1 MFSGRFDHAL
11 DDKGRVSLPVR
22 FREVL
27 TRESLDRLYITKA
40 PFESEH
46 CLAVYPPTEWDR
58 LVGRLQQ
65 KPSFDPDVQHFK
77 LWFLGEAHEVQ
88 VDRQG
93 RILVPSKL
101 REFAGLGH
109 EVAFSGMPDY
119 FQLWDRLALDR
130 TVKFAEDRIGDRS
143 FRNTLEL

>member
-27 TRESLDRLYITKA
+27 TREGLDSLYITKS
-40 PFESEH
+40 PFEPEH
-46 CLAVYPPTEWDR
+46 CLAVFPPTEWDR

-65 KPSFDPDVQHFK
+65 KPSFDPDVQQFK
-77 LWFLGEAHEVQ
+77 LWFLGESQQVQ

-93 RILVPSKL
+93 RILIPPRL
-101 REFAGLGH
+101 REYAGLER
-109 EVAFSGMPDY
+109 EVTFAAMVDH
-119 FQLWDRLALDR
+119 FQLWDRARLDAALKVAEER
-130 TVKFAEDRIGDRS
+130 VKKPQF
-143 FRNTLEL
+143 LEKLNI

>member
-40 PFESEH
+40 PFESER
-46 CLAVYPPTEWDR
+46 CLAVYPPSEWER
-58 LVGRLQQ
+58 LVGRLRQ
-65 KPSFDPDVQHFK
+65 KPSFDPDVQQFK

-93 RILVPSKL
+93 RILVPPRL
-101 REFAGLGH
+101 REYAGLDRDVTFAAMVDH
-109 EVAFSGMPDY
+109 
-119 FQLWDRLALDR
+119 FQLWDRARLDAALLIAEERVKKPQLLAKLD
-130 TVKFAEDRIGDRS
+130 I
-143 FRNTLEL
+143 